1 MKTKSK
7 IPALRFK
14 GFTDAWEERKLEDIS
29 EIIDGDRGKNYPSGD
44 DFKNNGHTLFLSA
57 ANVTKQGFVFK
68 ETQYI
73 TKLKSES
80 LGSGKVILNDIIL
93 TSRGSI
99 GHIGFYDKKTHE
111 YIPQARINS
120 GMLILRTDKLN
131 SPSFIAQ
138 FLKSP
143 WGIKQIKLIS
153 FGSAQPQL
161 TKKDIKNFKIILPK
175 MEEQQKISS
184 FFKHLDDT
192 IALHQRKCDQTKE
205 LKKTMLQKMFP
216 KKGERIP
223 EIRFPE
229 FTDEWEEKKLG
240 EVGETFTGLSGKT
253 KADFGHGA
261 GKFVTYVNV
270 FNNPISDLKG
280 VDSIEIDDNQK
291 QVQYGDIL
299 ITTSSET
306 PEEVGMTS
314 VWLGREE
321 NVYLNS
327 FCFGFRPTTELSSYY
342 MAYALRSHEVRKKF
356 IILAQGISRYN
367 ISKTKVME
375 INIPIPSL
383 PEQEAIGAYFQT
395 LDQDIAQIEKKL
407 ADLKELKKAL
417 LRQLFV

>member
-1 MKTKSK
+1 MRLIQGSKVSSISKGNLQKTLVSFPK
-7 IPALRFK
+7 
-14 GFTDAWEERKLEDIS
+14 
-29 EIIDGDRGKNYPSGD
+29 
-44 DFKNNGHTLFLSA
+44 DF
-57 ANVTKQGFVFK
+57 
-68 ETQYI
+68 
-73 TKLKSES
+73 
-80 LGSGKVILNDIIL
+80 
-93 TSRGSI
+93 
-99 GHIGFYDKKTHE
+99 
-111 YIPQARINS
+111 
-120 GMLILRTDKLN
+120 
-131 SPSFIAQ
+131 
-138 FLKSP
+138 
-143 WGIKQIKLIS
+143 
-153 FGSAQPQL
+153 
-161 TKKDIKNFKIILPK
+161 
-175 MEEQQKISS
+175 EEQQKIGS
-184 FFKHLDDT
+184 FFKQLDET
-192 IALHQRKCDQTKE
+192 IALHQRKCEQTKE

-375 INIPIPSL
+375 INIPFPSL
-383 PEQEAIGAYFQT
+383 PEQEAIGTYFQT

-407 ADLKELKKAL
+407 ADLKELKKTL

>member
-1 MKTKSK
+1 MKTKLK

-14 GFTDAWEERKLEDIS
+14 GFTDAWEQRKLGDFIDVKSGKDYKHLNSGPIPVYGTGGYMLSVDRALSDIDA
-29 EIIDGDRGKNYPSGD
+29 IGIGRKGTIDKPYLLKAPFWTVD
-44 DFKNNGHTLFLSA
+44 TLFYAVPKQNIDLQFSLSI
-57 ANVTKQGFVFK
+57 FK
-68 ETQYI
+68 KI
-73 TKLKSES
+73 NWKKFDES
-80 LGSGKVILNDIIL
+80 TGVPSLS
-93 TSRGSI
+93 
-99 GHIGFYDKKTHE
+99 KTV
-111 YIPQARINS
+111 INS
-120 GMLILRTDKLN
+120 VGAFV
-131 SPSFIAQ
+131 PSY
-138 FLKSP
+138 
-143 WGIKQIKLIS
+143 
-153 FGSAQPQL
+153 
-161 TKKDIKNFKIILPK
+161 
-175 MEEQQKISS
+175 EEQQKIGS
-184 FFKHLDDT
+184 FFKQLDET

-216 KKGERIP
+216 KKGECIP

-375 INIPIPSL
+375 INIPFPSL
-383 PEQEAIGAYFQT
+383 PEQEAIGTYFQT

-407 ADLKELKKAL
+407 ADLKELKKTL

>member
-1 MKTKSK
+1 METKSK

-14 GFTDAWEERKLEDIS
+14 GFTDAWEQRKLIDYLEVSKEKNKNEVFGKEDVLSVSGDYGIVNQIEFQGRSFAGASVAPYGIVDTGDIVYTKSPLKSNPYGIIKANKGKTGIVSTLYAVYKPLDNVCSDFVQIYFEQDARMNNYMRPLVNKGAKNDMKVSDVNALKGEVCFPSKYEQIKIS
-29 EIIDGDRGKNYPSGD
+29 EHFAKLDR
-44 DFKNNGHTLFLSA
+44 L
-57 ANVTKQGFVFK
+57 
-68 ETQYI
+68 
-73 TKLKSES
+73 
-80 LGSGKVILNDIIL
+80 
-93 TSRGSI
+93 
-99 GHIGFYDKKTHE
+99 
-111 YIPQARINS
+111 
-120 GMLILRTDKLN
+120 
-131 SPSFIAQ
+131 
-138 FLKSP
+138 
-143 WGIKQIKLIS
+143 
-153 FGSAQPQL
+153 
-161 TKKDIKNFKIILPK
+161 
-175 MEEQQKISS
+175 
-184 FFKHLDDT
+184 

-375 INIPIPSL
+375 INIPFPSL
-383 PEQEAIGAYFQT
+383 PEQEAIGTYFQT

-407 ADLKELKKAL
+407 ADLKELKKTL

>member
-14 GFTDAWEERKLEDIS
+14 GFTDAWEERRFGDTVTIERGGSPRPISKYITNSEDGLNWIKIGDAPEEGNYITHTAEKILPEGLS
-29 EIIDGDRGKNYPSGD
+29 KTREVHPGDLILSNSMSFGKPYIMEIDGCIHDGWLLIRNDKNKFELKFLCVLLGTDNMINQYKAMAAGSTVNNLNKQLVGGTTVSFPSIP
-44 DFKNNGHTLFLSA
+44 
-57 ANVTKQGFVFK
+57 KQ
-68 ETQYI
+68 QQ
-73 TKLKSES
+73 
-80 LGSGKVILNDIIL
+80 
-93 TSRGSI
+93 I
-99 GHIGFYDKKTHE
+99 GTFFAHLDT
-111 YIPQARINS
+111 
-120 GMLILRTDKLN
+120 
-131 SPSFIAQ
+131 
-138 FLKSP
+138 
-143 WGIKQIKLIS
+143 LIS
-153 FGSAQPQL
+153 
-161 TKKDIKNFKIILPK
+161 
-175 MEEQQKISS
+175 
-184 FFKHLDDT
+184 
-192 IALHQRKCDQTKE
+192 LHQRKCDQTKE

-407 ADLKELKKAL
+407 ADLKELKKTL

>member
-14 GFTDAWEERKLEDIS
+14 GFTDAWEQRKLEKHIIEYHEVTTENNQYPVLTSSRKGIFLQTDYYSGNQVASADNTGYNIVPYGYFTYRHMSDDEIFHFNINDIVENGIVSTLYPVFTTDEKLDSRYLQYQLNYGS
-29 EIIDGDRGKNYPSGD
+29 EFAR
-44 DFKNNGHTLFLSA
+44 FAVLQ
-57 ANVTKQGFVFK
+57 KQGGSR
-68 ETQYI
+68 TYMYLN
-73 TKLKSES
+73 KLKKLS
-80 LGSGKVILNDIIL
+80 LTMP
-93 TSRGSI
+93 TSI
-99 GHIGFYDKKTHE
+99 D
-111 YIPQARINS
+111 
-120 GMLILRTDKLN
+120 
-131 SPSFIAQ
+131 
-138 FLKSP
+138 
-143 WGIKQIKLIS
+143 
-153 FGSAQPQL
+153 
-161 TKKDIKNFKIILPK
+161 
-175 MEEQQKISS
+175 EQKKISS
-184 FFKHLDDT
+184 FLMSLDNLIT
-192 IALHQRKCDQTKE
+192 LHQRKCEQTKE

-375 INIPIPSL
+375 INIPFPSL
-383 PEQEAIGAYFQT
+383 PEQEAIGTYFQT

-407 ADLKELKKAL
+407 ADLKELKKTL